1 MHRSIPPAHFKAAQM
16 ADKTAYSLAVGA
28 QTGRTEMRET
38 MKALDVPQ
46 ILNLWPSCRAEESLS
61 NSSYAA
67 RKSAPG
73 VQQLEKPKKCPLL
86 LSDAVGSEHWPAR
99 EDPRGAATPSCFTD
113 RLGRGSDPLCSMGN
127 THTHHITDVLT
138 DSVGSTLVIDE

>member
-46 ILNLWPSCRAEESLS
+46 ILNLWPSCRAEESVS
-61 NSSYAA
+61 NSSYAV

-73 VQQLEKPKKCPLL
+73 VQQLEKKQKNALCC
-86 LSDAVGSEHWPAR
+86 SQ
-99 EDPRGAATPSCFTD
+99 TPWVASIGRHGRTHVELRRHLVSPTD
-113 RLGRGSDPLCSMGN
+113 LEGRGSVPLCSVGN
-127 THTHHITDVLT
+127 THTSHYRCVDRQCRKHT
-138 DSVGSTLVIDE
+138 GY